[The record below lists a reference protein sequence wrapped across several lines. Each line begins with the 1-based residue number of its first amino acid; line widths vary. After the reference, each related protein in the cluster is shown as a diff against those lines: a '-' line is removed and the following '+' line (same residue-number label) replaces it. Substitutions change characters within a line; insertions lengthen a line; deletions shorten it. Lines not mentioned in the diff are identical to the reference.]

1 MGVLHRGQF
10 VCAREGESG
19 NPQLE
24 HLIVIN
30 SHFLYWPNDH
40 HYFQRITSK
49 QVSLDLLNGLLDAS
63 LTEAIGTTTMIVRAS
78 YDESA
83 VTRLV
88 SNRLPLYPLGS
99 CQVR

>member
-1 MGVLHRGQF
+1 MGVLQRGQF

-40 HYFQRITSK
+40 HYFQRITSQ
-49 QVSLDLLNGLLDAS
+49 QVSLDLLNGLLDTS
-63 LTEAIGTTTMIVRAS
+63 LTEAIGTTTMIVRDS

-88 SNRLPLYPLGS
+88 SNRLPLYPL
-99 CQVR
+99 

>member
-1 MGVLHRGQF
+1 MGVLQRGQF

-40 HYFQRITSK
+40 HYFQRITSQ
-49 QVSLDLLNGLLDAS
+49 QVSLDLLNGLLGVLAQ
-63 LTEAIGTTTMIVRAS
+63 IGAEGVKS
-78 YDESA
+78 
-83 VTRLV
+83 
-88 SNRLPLYPLGS
+88 
-99 CQVR
+99 